1 MKKIVLINQVS
12 GYLFIDIA
20 NAFSSAGYDVILI
33 AGSLVPRN
41 TPLNNVISFDKIIKY
56 NRNSVPSRIYS
67 WVIGFIQILFK
78 IWFKYRNHELF
89 IVSNPPLAP
98 MIPLF
103 CKNKFSLLIFDV
115 YIEKPEE
122 LPVLKNMKILTS
134 FWRKAHSKV
143 FSKAERIFTLTEGMQ
158 QTILKYSG
166 KKSAEIVPIWTD
178 NEFLKPVPIEE
189 NPFIKEHHLE
199 NKFLILYSG
208 NIGTSSGVE
217 MLVNIAAEIISEKI
231 QFVIIG
237 EGIRKKSIEEK
248 VRALGL
254 TNCIL
259 LPWQET
265 DILPFSLASANLS
278 VVSLSAGTSKNAIPS
293 KLYNY
298 MSVGSPILGLA
309 DSDSDLARLIEFE
322 NIGKCFEP
330 SKINDIISFILLLFE
345 DSKHCSLYSK
355 NSLLASKKFTVSN
368 VAKFLPKN

>member
-1 MKKIVLINQVS
+1 MTGVQTCAL
-12 GYLFIDIA
+12 
-20 NAFSSAGYDVILI
+20 
-33 AGSLVPRN
+33 P
-41 TPLNNVISFDKIIKY
+41 IS
-56 NRNSVPSRIYS
+56 
-67 WVIGFIQILFK
+67 
-78 IWFKYRNHELF
+78 
-89 IVSNPPLAP
+89 
-98 MIPLF
+98 
-103 CKNKFSLLIFDV
+103 
-115 YIEKPEE
+115 
-122 LPVLKNMKILTS
+122 
-134 FWRKAHSKV
+134 
-143 FSKAERIFTLTEGMQ
+143 LTEGMQ

-309 DSDSDLARLIEFE
+309 DSD
-322 NIGKCFEP
+322 
-330 SKINDIISFILLLFE
+330 
-345 DSKHCSLYSK
+345 
-355 NSLLASKKFTVSN
+355 
-368 VAKFLPKN
+368 